1 MSGGLLGSFTHVQ
14 ARSVAALVAGI
25 ALIAGSARADTGT
38 YSGSITPT
46 ACGPMHPVNVA
57 AGETTIDA
65 TAAADGLGERH
76 HARPLQPRWSVARP
90 RGHAHEP
97 GVRALR
103 SRKSSGGNVQ
113 PSGLPIPGRGVAEP
127 YSYTGTFATS
137 DAPVV
142 GPPGSTPGGPGKTPR
157 HQAMSPASSSSV
169 PRLSWML
176 SEPKAS
182 R

>member
-1 MSGGLLGSFTHVQ
+1 MSGSTSRAASRTFKLV
-14 ARSVAALVAGI
+14 AVAALVAGI

-65 TAAADGLGERH
+65 TAAATVSANDITLDLYSPGGQLLVHGDTLTSPESVHYAAENLPAGTYNLQVCPFLG
-76 HARPLQPRWSVARP
+76 
-90 RGHAHEP
+90 
-97 GVRALR
+97 GVL
-103 SRKSSGGNVQ
+103 
-113 PSGLPIPGRGVAEP
+113 AEP

-142 GPPGSTPGGPGKTPR
+142 GPPGPLRVARERRR